1 MATGLN
7 SLGLAG
13 TYSTGDHAIRE
24 FYLPALSASC
34 GYDRMAGYYSS
45 SVLRLIAVG
54 MVSFIRN
61 AQQHNGRMRLIVGT
75 QLSAEDV
82 QAVREGMLHRDSAIA
97 EATRRTPLAFDGD
110 EIGDEHF
117 KILGYMIRE
126 GLLEVKVGV
135 PLDADGHPLTPEE
148 AKGYFHSKYG
158 LLTDAS
164 GDRVAFLGSENE
176 TASGWL
182 YNHETFTVAKSWLE
196 QVWEEQGRAIA
207 ARFEAHWNN
216 NPDHGWAV
224 LPLEDIDDR
233 LLKMVPQ
240 DYAPPAQDP
249 IWKFLEAA
257 EPVLEPTP
265 AATQLDSEASARAW
279 AELQEV
285 AAKPVR
291 DVFEA
296 ALTAPASPLPH
307 QSRLLHR
314 AVTTFPRG
322 YLFADPVGFGKT
334 VELGLTIRELLL
346 SGRAKSVL
354 ILVPASVLRQWQ
366 EELAEKMGLLVPRY
380 ENGQFLDLQNEP
392 VVAPANAN
400 PWSAFPIVLASSHLA
415 RRRARRAELL
425 QAGPWDVV
433 VVDEAHH
440 ARRRGSKATDS
451 PNSLLSLLLDMR
463 KAEKW
468 EALYLATATPMQMN
482 PHEAWDLIEL
492 LGLPGKWA
500 NSAAD
505 FMAYF
510 EQLRKEP
517 SDRGWAILERMLDDY
532 FSDPASGRDSELEQ
546 RIKAEL
552 GAAKAKKI
560 TSLNTM
566 GMPAETASN
575 LSPLEAK
582 LMDEW
587 LRRHTPMKDR
597 VFRNTRD
604 TLRTYQAAGIIPAE
618 VTIPERHV
626 NDEFIALD
634 DWEQKLYERIEQ
646 YIRRYY
652 NAYITDAS
660 TQPLGFIMTVYR
672 RRLTSSFYAIRQ
684 SLKRRLDAL
693 ERGLTLGDLLA
704 DDDRAALEEDALF
717 EVDTEAI
724 RLDLLR
730 GEIAELKSFVEDLEA
745 ITGED
750 TKATQLMKDLTNA
763 LGGYS
768 SVVVFTQYTDTMD
781 YVRTRLVTAGYLH
794 VGCYS
799 GRGGELWIP
808 ETKTWQTVTKE
819 RIKTLF
825 RNDELDVL
833 IGTDSM
839 SEGLNLQTSGRLIN
853 YDMPWNLMRA
863 EQRAGRV
870 DRIGAKY
877 HDIQVTNYFYA
888 DTVEEA
894 VYRGIAE
901 DYGDFTELM
910 GSAQP
915 VLGSIEQAI
924 ERLAMQAEGTHAQK
938 AERARD
944 AIKHLKDEI
953 ASANNQAVLLKDLG
967 DAPGAVGAAAT
978 PTALDLP
985 EELTDLSRVTDLKA
999 VLLHNP
1005 LLAHRFRSLDD
1016 EGLRYSVRTT
1026 FEPERMSFG
1035 DLHAGSAQALLS
1047 STGGAL
1053 VEVTFDRK
1061 YAEDHPA
1068 VTFLSYGSPVLDTLL
1083 PASTCDLGAGSLT
1096 AERNFASPE

>member
-1 MATGLN
+1 MCAKSSLEGGEEPGGLRA
-7 SLGLAG
+7 LGLAG
-13 TYSTGDHAIRE
+13 TYSTGDHALRQ
-24 FYLPALSASC
+24 FYLPALAVSC
-34 GYDRMAGYYSS
+34 SYDRMAGYYSS
-45 SVLRLIAVG
+45 SVLRLTAAG
-54 MVSFIRN
+54 LAAFIEN
-61 AQQHNGRMRLIVGT
+61 AQRHGGRMRLIVGA

-82 QAVREGMLHRDSAIA
+82 RAVRDGMMDRDRAIS
-97 EATRRTPLAFDGD
+97 EASKRSPIGLDGD
-110 EIGDEHF
+110 SLGDEYL
-117 KILGYMIRE
+117 KLLGWMVRE
-126 GLLEVKVGV
+126 RLLEVKVGV
-135 PLDADGHPLTPEE
+135 PVDAHGHPLEPDE
-148 AKGYFHSKYG
+148 ARGYFHSKYG

-182 YNHETFTVAKSWLE
+182 YNHETFSVAKSWLD
-196 QVWEEQGRAIA
+196 QVWEEQGVAIA
-207 ARFEAHWNN
+207 ARFEAHWNDQ
-216 NPDHGWAV
+216 PDSGWAV
-224 LPLEDIDDR
+224 LPLEAVDDR
-233 LLKMVPQ
+233 LLKLVPQ
-240 DYAPPAQDP
+240 DYAPPTLDP
-249 IWKFLEAA
+249 IWKLIEGDQQRPDSQPSMLVPGQPALAA
-257 EPVLEPTP
+257 
-265 AATQLDSEASARAW
+265 AW
-279 AELQEV
+279 AELR
-285 AAKPVR
+285 ALATKPSR

-296 ALTAPASPLPH
+296 ALTAPVSPLPH

-314 AVTTFPRG
+314 AVTTYPRG

-346 SGRAKSVL
+346 SGRATTAL

-366 EELAEKMGLLVPRY
+366 EELAEKLGLLVPRY
-380 ENGQFLDLQNEP
+380 ENGQFLDLRNEP
-392 VVAPANAN
+392 VALPAARS

-415 RRRARRAELL
+415 RRKARRSELL
-425 QAGPWDVV
+425 QAGPWDIV

-440 ARRRGSKATDS
+440 ARRRGSKATDT
-451 PNSLLSLLLDMR
+451 PNSLLSLLIDMR
-463 KAEKW
+463 RAGKW
-468 EALYLATATPMQMN
+468 KALYLATATPMQMN

-500 NSAAD
+500 SSAAD

-517 SDRGWAILERMLDDY
+517 VDRAWSVLERMLGDY
-532 FSDPASGRDSELEQ
+532 FADPDAGRDSELEQ
-546 RIKAEL
+546 RIKQEL
-552 GAAKAKKI
+552 GPAKSKKI
-560 TSLNTM
+560 TSLNTL
-566 GMPAETASN
+566 GMPAETADH
-575 LSPLEAK
+575 LSRLETK

-597 VFRNTRD
+597 VFRNTRE
-604 TLRTYQAAGIIPAE
+604 TLRAYQAAGIIPAD

-634 DWEQKLYERIEQ
+634 DWEQRLYERIEQ

-652 NAYITDAS
+652 NSYMTDAS
-660 TQPLGFIMTVYR
+660 TQALGFIMTVYR

-693 ERGLTLGDLLA
+693 EKGLTLGDLLA
-704 DDDRAALEEDALF
+704 DDDRAALEEDTLF

-745 ITGED
+745 IAGQD
-750 TKATQLMKDLTNA
+750 TKATRLMEDLTKA
-763 LGGYS
+763 LASYS

-781 YVRTRLVTAGYLH
+781 YVRGRLVTAGYQRI
-794 VGCYS
+794 GCYS

-808 ETKTWQTVTKE
+808 ESSSWQAVTKE

-825 RNDELDVL
+825 RNGDLHVL

-870 DRIGAKY
+870 DRIGATYK
-877 HDIQVTNYFYA
+877 DIQVTNYFYA
-888 DTVEEA
+888 GTVEEA
-894 VYRGIAE
+894 VYKGIAE

-924 ERLAMQAEGTHAQK
+924 ERLAMEADGTQAEQ

-944 AIKHLKDEI
+944 AVKHLKDEI
-953 ASANNQAVLLKDLG
+953 ASANNQAVLLRDLG
-967 DAPGAVGAAAT
+967 DSPVPGTAPTLA
-978 PTALDLP
+978 ALDLP
-985 EELTDLSRVTDLKA
+985 GELADTERVEQLKA
-999 VLLHNP
+999 ALLGNP
-1005 LLAHRFRSLDD
+1005 LLAHRFTPLD
-1016 EGLRYSVRTT
+1016 EAGLVYELKTSI
-1026 FEPERMSFG
+1026 EPDGMSFG
-1035 DLHAGSAQALLS
+1035 SRHAESAQELLAE
-1047 STGGAL
+1047 TCAMRF
-1053 VEVTFDRK
+1053 EVTFDRK
-1061 YAEDHPA
+1061 YAEDNPA
-1068 VTFLSYGSPVLDTLL
+1068 ATFLGYGSPVLDSLL
-1083 PASTCDLGAGSLT
+1083 PSSLV
-1096 AERNFASPE
+1096 EP